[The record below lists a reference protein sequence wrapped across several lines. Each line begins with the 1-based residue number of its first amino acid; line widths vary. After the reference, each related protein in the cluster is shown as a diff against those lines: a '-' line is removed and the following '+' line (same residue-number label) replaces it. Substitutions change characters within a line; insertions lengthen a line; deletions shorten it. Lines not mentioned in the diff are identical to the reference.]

1 MKRKFV
7 LTIFKKDVVEM
18 TKRIAG
24 KETVEDNQKDAM
36 KKVGWYPQKKV
47 EVSSTM
53 EELDVKR
60 ELAENEESA

>member
-18 TKRIAG
+18 TKRIAVM
-24 KETVEDNQKDAM
+24 VEDNQKDAM
-36 KKVGWYPQKKV
+36 KNVGWYPQKKV